1 VKKNIIIIFVL
12 VFSFLL
18 GGEKTFA
25 SSASVVLKSPSKTVV
40 GEKFDVTLEI
50 DSEEGL
56 SGVETYLSYD
66 DSLAEFLSADEGI
79 AGGKGL
85 LRVNIKNVEEV
96 DGKLKYK
103 MTFLAKL
110 SGNFTMT
117 FSDDVHLYAVNPDNE
132 ISVAT
137 NDLEMRIKNPRKASS
152 DSSLTGIKVA
162 GGVLTPKFSP
172 SVLDYKVNVGGG
184 VDDITV
190 GVTTA
195 DKGANYSLVKDYG
208 DKLRVGENNIYIIVK
223 AEDGSKTN
231 YNIVV
236 IKENEASEETKD
248 TAKDT
253 VKDTKSS
260 AKQEEE
266 TPLVTSSDAGSKEG
280 TEEEHEYVPD
290 APGEEAAE
298 ETDNNDSKQT
308 VIYVIIS
315 AIVILGIMLMLGLV
329 LYMKNK
335 RNEEDEE

>member
-1 VKKNIIIIFVL
+1 MRKNIIIIFVL
-12 VFSFLL
+12 VFSLLL
-18 GGEKTFA
+18 GGEKAFA
-25 SSASVVLKSPSKTVV
+25 SSASVVLKGANKTIV

-50 DSEEGL
+50 DSEESL

-66 DSLAEFLSADEGI
+66 DSMAEFLSADEGI

-85 LRVNIKNVEEV
+85 LRVNIKNFEDV

-172 SVLDYKVNVGGG
+172 GVLDYKVNVGGG

-208 DKLRVGENNIYIIVK
+208 DKLRSGENNIYIIVK

-248 TAKDT
+248 TA
-253 VKDTKSS
+253 KDTKSS

-290 APGEEAAE
+290 APGEEDAE

>member
-1 VKKNIIIIFVL
+1 MKKNIIIIFVL

-18 GGEKTFA
+18 GGEKVFA

-152 DSSLTGIKVA
+152 DSSLIGIKVA

-253 VKDTKSS
+253 KSS

-266 TPLVTSSDAGSKEG
+266 PPIETSSDTGSKG
-280 TEEEHEYVPD
+280 STEEEHEYVPD
-290 APGEEAAE
+290 APGEEATE

>member
-1 VKKNIIIIFVL
+1 MRKNIIIIFVL
-12 VFSFLL
+12 VFSLLL
-18 GGEKTFA
+18 GGEKAFA
-25 SSASVVLKSPSKTVV
+25 SSASVVLKGANKTIV

-50 DSEEGL
+50 DSEESL

-85 LRVNIKNVEEV
+85 LRVNIKNFEDV

-172 SVLDYKVNVGGG
+172 NVLDYKINVGGG

-208 DKLRVGENNIYIIVK
+208 DKLRSGENNIYIIVK

-253 VKDTKSS
+253 KSS
-260 AKQEEE
+260 AKQGEEPPIE
-266 TPLVTSSDAGSKEG
+266 TSSDTGSKG
-280 TEEEHEYVPD
+280 STEEHEYVPD
-290 APGEEAAE
+290 APGEEATE
-298 ETDNNDSKQT
+298 ETDNNDSKQM

-329 LYMKNK
+329 LYIKNK

>member
-1 VKKNIIIIFVL
+1 VRKNIIIIFVL
-12 VFSFLL
+12 VFSLLL
-18 GGEKTFA
+18 GGEKAFA
-25 SSASVVLKSPSKTVV
+25 SSASVVLKGANKTIV

-172 SVLDYKVNVGGG
+172 NVLDYKVNVGKG

-208 DKLRVGENNIYIIVK
+208 DKLRAGENNIYIIVK

-253 VKDTKSS
+253 KSS
-260 AKQEEE
+260 ANPEEE
-266 TPLVTSSDAGSKEG
+266 PPIETSSDTGSKG
-280 TEEEHEYVPD
+280 STEEEHEYVPD
-290 APGEEAAE
+290 APGEEGTE

>member
-1 VKKNIIIIFVL
+1 MRKNIIIIFVL
-12 VFSFLL
+12 VFSLLL
-18 GGEKTFA
+18 GGEKAFA
-25 SSASVVLKSPSKTVV
+25 SSASVVLKGANKTIV

-85 LRVNIKNVEEV
+85 LRVNIKNFEDV

-172 SVLDYKVNVGGG
+172 NVLDYKVTVGGG

-195 DKGANYSLVKDYG
+195 DKMANYSLVKDYG
-208 DKLRVGENNIYIIVK
+208 DKLRSGENNIYIIVK

-253 VKDTKSS
+253 KSS
-260 AKQEEE
+260 ANPEEE
-266 TPLVTSSDAGSKEG
+266 TPLVTSSDAESKEG
-280 TEEEHEYVPD
+280 SEEEHEYVPD

>member
-1 VKKNIIIIFVL
+1 MRKNIIIIFVL
-12 VFSFLL
+12 VFSLLL
-18 GGEKTFA
+18 GGEKAFA
-25 SSASVVLKSPSKTVV
+25 SSASVVLKGANKTIV

-172 SVLDYKVNVGGG
+172 NVLDYKVNVGKG

-208 DKLRVGENNIYIIVK
+208 DKLRAGENNIYIIVK

-253 VKDTKSS
+253 KSS
-260 AKQEEE
+260 ANPEEE
-266 TPLVTSSDAGSKEG
+266 PPIETSSDTGSKG
-280 TEEEHEYVPD
+280 STEEEHEYVPD

-298 ETDNNDSKQT
+298 ETDNNDSKQM

>member
-1 VKKNIIIIFVL
+1 MRKNIIIIFVL
-12 VFSFLL
+12 VFSLLL
-18 GGEKTFA
+18 GGEKAFA
-25 SSASVVLKSPSKTVV
+25 SSASVVLN

-50 DSEEGL
+50 DSEESL

-85 LRVNIKNVEEV
+85 LRVNIKNFEDV

-172 SVLDYKVNVGGG
+172 NVLDYKVNVGGG

-208 DKLRVGENNIYIIVK
+208 DKLRSGENNIYIIVK

-236 IKENEASEETKD
+236 IKENEVSEETKD
-248 TAKDT
+248 TA
-253 VKDTKSS
+253 KDTKSS

-280 TEEEHEYVPD
+280 SEEEPEYVPD
-290 APGEEAAE
+290 APGEEAEE

>member
-18 GGEKTFA
+18 GGEKVFA

-208 DKLRVGENNIYIIVK
+208 DKLRSGENNIYIIVK

-248 TAKDT
+248 TA
-253 VKDTKSS
+253 KDTKSS

-290 APGEEAAE
+290 APGEEDAE

>member
-1 VKKNIIIIFVL
+1 MKKNIIIIFVL

-18 GGEKTFA
+18 GGEKAFA

-172 SVLDYKVNVGGG
+172 NVLDYKVNVGGG

-195 DKGANYSLVKDYG
+195 DKGADYSLVKDYG
-208 DKLRVGENNIYIIVK
+208 SKLRTGENNIYIIVK

-236 IKENEASEETKD
+236 IKEDEASEETKD
-248 TAKDT
+248 TAKE
-253 VKDTKSS
+253 TKSS
-260 AKQEEE
+260 TKQGEEPPIE
-266 TPLVTSSDAGSKEG
+266 TSSDTGSKG
-280 TEEEHEYVPD
+280 STEEEHEYVPD
-290 APGEEAAE
+290 APGEEGAE
-298 ETDNNDSKQT
+298 ETDNNDSKQM

>member
-1 VKKNIIIIFVL
+1 MRKNIIIIFVL
-12 VFSFLL
+12 VFSLLL
-18 GGEKTFA
+18 GGEKAFA
-25 SSASVVLKSPSKTVV
+25 SSASVVLKGANKTIV

-50 DSEEGL
+50 DSEESL

-85 LRVNIKNVEEV
+85 LRVNIKNVEDV

-152 DSSLTGIKVA
+152 DSSLIGIKVA

-208 DKLRVGENNIYIIVK
+208 DKLRSGENNIYIIVK

-248 TAKDT
+248 TA
-253 VKDTKSS
+253 KDTKSS

-290 APGEEAAE
+290 APGEEDAE

>member
-1 VKKNIIIIFVL
+1 MRKNIIIIFVL
-12 VFSFLL
+12 VFSLLL
-18 GGEKTFA
+18 GGEKAFA
-25 SSASVVLKSPSKTVV
+25 SSASVVLKGANKTIV

-172 SVLDYKVNVGGG
+172 NVLDYKVNVGGG

-208 DKLRVGENNIYIIVK
+208 DKLRSGENNIYIIVK

-236 IKENEASEETKD
+236 IKENEASEET
-248 TAKDT
+248 
-253 VKDTKSS
+253 
-260 AKQEEE
+260 
-266 TPLVTSSDAGSKEG
+266 SSDAGSKEG
-280 TEEEHEYVPD
+280 SEEEHEYVPD
-290 APGEEAAE
+290 APREEATE

>member
-1 VKKNIIIIFVL
+1 MKKNIIIIFVL

-56 SGVETYLSYD
+56 SGAETYLSYD

-137 NDLEMRIKNPRKASS
+137 NNLEMRIKNPRKASS
-152 DSSLTGIKVA
+152 DSSLKGIKVA

-172 SVLDYKVNVGGG
+172 NVLDYKVNVGKG

-208 DKLRVGENNIYIIVK
+208 DKLRAGENNIYIIVK

-253 VKDTKSS
+253 KSS
-260 AKQEEE
+260 VKQEEE

>member
-1 VKKNIIIIFVL
+1 MKKNIIIIFVL

-172 SVLDYKVNVGGG
+172 NVLDYKVNVGKG

-208 DKLRVGENNIYIIVK
+208 GKLRTGENNIYIIVK

-253 VKDTKSS
+253 KSS
-260 AKQEEE
+260 AKQGEEPPIE
-266 TPLVTSSDAGSKEG
+266 TSSDTGSKG
-280 TEEEHEYVPD
+280 STEEEHEYVPD
-290 APGEEAAE
+290 APGEEATE
-298 ETDNNDSKQT
+298 ETDNNDSKQM

>member
-1 VKKNIIIIFVL
+1 MRKNIIIIFVL
-12 VFSFLL
+12 VFSLLL
-18 GGEKTFA
+18 GGEKAFA
-25 SSASVVLKSPSKTVV
+25 SSASVVLKGANKTIV

-50 DSEEGL
+50 DSEESL

-85 LRVNIKNVEEV
+85 LRVNIKNFEDV

-172 SVLDYKVNVGGG
+172 SILDYKVNVGGG

-208 DKLRVGENNIYIIVK
+208 DKLRFGENNIYIIVK

-248 TAKDT
+248 TA
-253 VKDTKSS
+253 KDTKSS

-290 APGEEAAE
+290 APGEEDAE

>member
-1 VKKNIIIIFVL
+1 MKKNIIIICVL

-56 SGVETYLSYD
+56 SGAETYLSYD

-137 NDLEMRIKNPRKASS
+137 NDLEMRIKNPKKASS

-172 SVLDYKVNVGGG
+172 NVLDYKVNVGKG

-195 DKGANYSLVKDYG
+195 DKGADYSLVKDYG
-208 DKLRVGENNIYIIVK
+208 GKLRVGENNIYIIVK

-253 VKDTKSS
+253 KSS
-260 AKQEEE
+260 AKKEEE
-266 TPLVTSSDAGSKEG
+266 TPLVTSSDAGSKG
-280 TEEEHEYVPD
+280 STEEEHEYVPD
-290 APGEEAAE
+290 APGEEDAE

>member
-1 VKKNIIIIFVL
+1 MRKNIIIIFVL
-12 VFSFLL
+12 VFSLLL
-18 GGEKTFA
+18 GGEKAFA
-25 SSASVVLKSPSKTVV
+25 SSASVVLKGANKTIV

-85 LRVNIKNVEEV
+85 LRVNIKNFEDV

-172 SVLDYKVNVGGG
+172 NVLDYKVNVGGG

-195 DKGANYSLVKDYG
+195 DKMANYSLVKDYG
-208 DKLRVGENNIYIIVK
+208 DKLRSGENNIYIIVK

-253 VKDTKSS
+253 KSS

-266 TPLVTSSDAGSKEG
+266 TPLKTSSDAGSKEG
-280 TEEEHEYVPD
+280 IEEEHEYVPD
-290 APGEEAAE
+290 APGEETAE

>member
-1 VKKNIIIIFVL
+1 MKKNIIIIFVL

-18 GGEKTFA
+18 GGEKAFA

-56 SGVETYLSYD
+56 TGVETYLSYD

-137 NDLEMRIKNPRKASS
+137 NDLEMRIKNPKKASS

-172 SVLDYKVNVGGG
+172 NVLDYKVNVGKG

-208 DKLRVGENNIYIIVK
+208 GKLRTGENNIYIIVK

-236 IKENEASEETKD
+236 IKEKEASEETKD
-248 TAKDT
+248 NA
-253 VKDTKSS
+253 KDTKSS
-260 AKQEEE
+260 TNHEEE
-266 TPLVTSSDAGSKEG
+266 PPIETSSDTGSKG
-280 TEEEHEYVPD
+280 STEEEHEYVPD
-290 APGEEAAE
+290 APGEEGAE
-298 ETDNNDSKQT
+298 ETDNNDSKQM

>member
-1 VKKNIIIIFVL
+1 MRKNIIIIFVL
-12 VFSFLL
+12 VFSLLL
-18 GGEKTFA
+18 GGEKAFA
-25 SSASVVLKSPSKTVV
+25 SSASVVLKGANKTIV

-50 DSEEGL
+50 DSEESL

-85 LRVNIKNVEEV
+85 LRVNIKNVEDV

-172 SVLDYKVNVGGG
+172 SILDYKVNVGGG

-195 DKGANYSLVKDYG
+195 DKMANYSLVKDYG
-208 DKLRVGENNIYIIVK
+208 DKLRAGENNIYIIVK

-253 VKDTKSS
+253 KSS

-266 TPLVTSSDAGSKEG
+266 PPIETSSDTGSKG
-280 TEEEHEYVPD
+280 STEEEHEYVPD
-290 APGEEAAE
+290 APGEEATE

>member
-1 VKKNIIIIFVL
+1 MRKNIIIIFVL
-12 VFSFLL
+12 VFSLLL
-18 GGEKTFA
+18 GGEKAFA
-25 SSASVVLKSPSKTVV
+25 SSASVVLKGANKTIV

-50 DSEEGL
+50 DSEESL

-85 LRVNIKNVEEV
+85 LRVNIKNFEDV

-172 SVLDYKVNVGGG
+172 NVLDYKVNVGGG

-208 DKLRVGENNIYIIVK
+208 DKLRSGENNIYIIVK
-223 AEDGSKTN
+223 AEDGSKAN

-253 VKDTKSS
+253 KSS
-260 AKQEEE
+260 VKQEEE

-280 TEEEHEYVPD
+280 SEEEHEYVPD
-290 APGEEAAE
+290 APREEATE

>member
-1 VKKNIIIIFVL
+1 MKKNIIIIFVL

-56 SGVETYLSYD
+56 SGAETYLSYD
-66 DSLAEFLSADEGI
+66 DTLAEFLSADEGI

-172 SVLDYKVNVGGG
+172 NVLDYKVNVGKG

-195 DKGANYSLVKDYG
+195 DKGADYSLVKDYG
-208 DKLRVGENNIYIIVK
+208 DKLRYGENNIYIIVK

-290 APGEEAAE
+290 APGEEDAE

>member
-1 VKKNIIIIFVL
+1 MKKNIIIIFVL

-56 SGVETYLSYD
+56 SGAETYLSYD
-66 DSLAEFLSADEGI
+66 DTLAEFLSADEGI

-208 DKLRVGENNIYIIVK
+208 DKLRSGENNIYIIVK

-253 VKDTKSS
+253 KSS
-260 AKQEEE
+260 VKQEEE

>member
-56 SGVETYLSYD
+56 SGAETYLSYD
-66 DSLAEFLSADEGI
+66 DTLAEFLSADEGI

-152 DSSLTGIKVA
+152 DSSLIGIKVA

-208 DKLRVGENNIYIIVK
+208 DKLRSGENNIYIIVK

-253 VKDTKSS
+253 KSS

-266 TPLVTSSDAGSKEG
+266 TPLVTSSDAESKEG

>member
-1 VKKNIIIIFVL
+1 MRKNIIIIFVL
-12 VFSFLL
+12 VFSLLL
-18 GGEKTFA
+18 GGEKAFA
-25 SSASVVLKSPSKTVV
+25 SSASVVLKGANKTIV

-50 DSEEGL
+50 DSEESL

-172 SVLDYKVNVGGG
+172 NVLDYKVNVGGG

-195 DKGANYSLVKDYG
+195 DKGADYSLVKDYG
-208 DKLRVGENNIYIIVK
+208 DKLRAGENNIYIIVK

-236 IKENEASEETKD
+236 IKEDEASEETKD
-248 TAKDT
+248 TAKE
-253 VKDTKSS
+253 TKSS
-260 AKQEEE
+260 TKQGEEPPIE
-266 TPLVTSSDAGSKEG
+266 TSSDTGSKG
-280 TEEEHEYVPD
+280 STEEEHEYVPD
-290 APGEEAAE
+290 APGEEGAE
-298 ETDNNDSKQT
+298 ETDNNDSKQM

>member
-1 VKKNIIIIFVL
+1 MRKNIIIIFVL
-12 VFSFLL
+12 VFSLLL
-18 GGEKTFA
+18 GGEKAFA
-25 SSASVVLKSPSKTVV
+25 SSASVVLKGANKTIV

-50 DSEEGL
+50 DSEESL

-85 LRVNIKNVEEV
+85 LRVNIKNFEDV

-137 NDLEMRIKNPRKASS
+137 NDLEMRIKNPKKASS
-152 DSSLTGIKVA
+152 DNSLTGIKVA

-172 SVLDYKVNVGGG
+172 NVLDYKVNVGKG

-208 DKLRVGENNIYIIVK
+208 DKLRAGENNIYIIVK

-253 VKDTKSS
+253 KSS
-260 AKQEEE
+260 ANPEEE
-266 TPLVTSSDAGSKEG
+266 PPIETSSDTGSKG
-280 TEEEHEYVPD
+280 STEEEPEYVPD
-290 APGEEAAE
+290 APGEEGTE

>member
-1 VKKNIIIIFVL
+1 MKKNIIIIFVL
-12 VFSFLL
+12 VFSLLL
-18 GGEKTFA
+18 GGEKAFA
-25 SSASVVLKSPSKTVV
+25 SSASVVLKGANKTIV

-50 DSEEGL
+50 DSEESL

-66 DSLAEFLSADEGI
+66 DSMAEFLSADEGI

-85 LRVNIKNVEEV
+85 LRVNIKNFEDV

-152 DSSLTGIKVA
+152 DSSLIGIKVA

-208 DKLRVGENNIYIIVK
+208 DKLRSGENNIYIIVK

-253 VKDTKSS
+253 KSS

-266 TPLVTSSDAGSKEG
+266 PPIETSSDTGSKG
-280 TEEEHEYVPD
+280 STEEEHEYVPD
-290 APGEEAAE
+290 APGEEATE
-298 ETDNNDSKQT
+298 ETDNNDSKQM

>member
-1 VKKNIIIIFVL
+1 MKKNIIIIFVL

-18 GGEKTFA
+18 GGEKAFA

-152 DSSLTGIKVA
+152 DSSLIGIKVA

-208 DKLRVGENNIYIIVK
+208 DKLRSGENNIYIIVK

-253 VKDTKSS
+253 KSS
-260 AKQEEE
+260 AKKEEE
-266 TPLVTSSDAGSKEG
+266 TPLVTSSDTGSKG
-280 TEEEHEYVPD
+280 STEEEHEYVPD
-290 APGEEAAE
+290 APGEEATE
-298 ETDNNDSKQT
+298 ETDNNDSKQM

>member
-1 VKKNIIIIFVL
+1 MRKNIIIIFVL
-12 VFSFLL
+12 VFSLL
-18 GGEKTFA
+18 FGGEKAFA
-25 SSASVVLKSPSKTVV
+25 SSASVVLKGANKTIV

-85 LRVNIKNVEEV
+85 LRVNIKNFEDV

-208 DKLRVGENNIYIIVK
+208 DKLRSGENNIYIIVK

-253 VKDTKSS
+253 KSS

-266 TPLVTSSDAGSKEG
+266 PPLKTSSDAGSKEG
-280 TEEEHEYVPD
+280 TEEEPEYVPD

>member
-1 VKKNIIIIFVL
+1 MKKNIIIIFVL

-18 GGEKTFA
+18 GGENAFA

-137 NDLEMRIKNPRKASS
+137 NDLEMRIKNPKKASS

-172 SVLDYKVNVGGG
+172 NVLDYKVNVGKG

-208 DKLRVGENNIYIIVK
+208 GKLRTGENNIYIIVK

-248 TAKDT
+248 NA
-253 VKDTKSS
+253 KDTKSS

-280 TEEEHEYVPD
+280 SEEEHEYVPD
-290 APGEEAAE
+290 APGAEAEE
-298 ETDNNDSKQT
+298 ETDNNDSKQM

>member
-1 VKKNIIIIFVL
+1 MRKNIIIIFVL
-12 VFSFLL
+12 VFSLLL
-18 GGEKTFA
+18 GGEKAFA
-25 SSASVVLKSPSKTVV
+25 SSASVVLKGVNKTIV

-50 DSEEGL
+50 DSEESL

-137 NDLEMRIKNPRKASS
+137 NDLEMRRKNQRKASS

-172 SVLDYKVNVGGG
+172 NVLDYKVNVGGG

-195 DKGANYSLVKDYG
+195 DKMANYSLVKDYG
-208 DKLRVGENNIYIIVK
+208 DKLRSGENNIYIIVK

-253 VKDTKSS
+253 KSN
-260 AKQEEE
+260 AKKEEE

-280 TEEEHEYVPD
+280 SEEEHEYVPD

-298 ETDNNDSKQT
+298 EADNNDSKQT

-315 AIVILGIMLMLGLV
+315 AVVILGIMLMLGLV

>member
-1 VKKNIIIIFVL
+1 MKKNIIIIFVL

-56 SGVETYLSYD
+56 SGAETYLSYD
-66 DSLAEFLSADEGI
+66 DTLAEFLSADEGI

-172 SVLDYKVNVGGG
+172 NVLDYKVNVGKG

-208 DKLRVGENNIYIIVK
+208 DKLKVGENNIYIIVK

-248 TAKDT
+248 TAKE
-253 VKDTKSS
+253 TKSS
-260 AKQEEE
+260 AKQGEEPPIE
-266 TPLVTSSDAGSKEG
+266 TSSDTGSKEG
-280 TEEEHEYVPD
+280 SEEEPEYVPD
-290 APGEEAAE
+290 APGEEATE
-298 ETDNNDSKQT
+298 ETDNNDSKQM

>member
-1 VKKNIIIIFVL
+1 MRKNIIIIFVL
-12 VFSFLL
+12 VFSLLL
-18 GGEKTFA
+18 GGEKAFA
-25 SSASVVLKSPSKTVV
+25 SSASVVLKGANKTIV

-85 LRVNIKNVEEV
+85 LRVNIKNFEDV

-137 NDLEMRIKNPRKASS
+137 NDLEMHIKNPRKASS
-152 DSSLTGIKVA
+152 DSSLIGIKVA

-172 SVLDYKVNVGGG
+172 NVLDYKVNVGGG

-195 DKGANYSLVKDYG
+195 DKMANYSLVKDYG
-208 DKLRVGENNIYIIVK
+208 DKLRSGENNIYIIVK

-236 IKENEASEETKD
+236 IKENEASEEIKD
-248 TAKDT
+248 TA
-253 VKDTKSS
+253 KDTKSS

-280 TEEEHEYVPD
+280 SEEEHEYVPD
-290 APGEEAAE
+290 APGEEATE

>member
-1 VKKNIIIIFVL
+1 MKKNIIIIFVL

-56 SGVETYLSYD
+56 SGAETYLSYD

-137 NDLEMRIKNPRKASS
+137 NNLEMRIKNPRKASS
-152 DSSLTGIKVA
+152 DSSLKGIKVA

-172 SVLDYKVNVGGG
+172 NVLDYKVNVGKG

-208 DKLRVGENNIYIIVK
+208 DKLRSGENNIYIIVK

-236 IKENEASEETKD
+236 IKENEVSEETKD
-248 TAKDT
+248 TA
-253 VKDTKSS
+253 KDTKSS

-280 TEEEHEYVPD
+280 SEEEHEYVPD
-290 APGEEAAE
+290 APGEEAEE

>member
-1 VKKNIIIIFVL
+1 MRKNIIIIFVL
-12 VFSFLL
+12 VFSLLL
-18 GGEKTFA
+18 GGEKAFA
-25 SSASVVLKSPSKTVV
+25 SSASVVLKGANKTIV

-50 DSEEGL
+50 DSEESL

-85 LRVNIKNVEEV
+85 LRVNIKNFEDV

-208 DKLRVGENNIYIIVK
+208 DKLRSGENNIYIIVK

-248 TAKDT
+248 TA
-253 VKDTKSS
+253 KDTKSS

-290 APGEEAAE
+290 APGEEDAE

>member
-1 VKKNIIIIFVL
+1 MRKNIIIIFVL
-12 VFSFLL
+12 VFSLLL
-18 GGEKTFA
+18 GGEKAFA
-25 SSASVVLKSPSKTVV
+25 SSASVVLKGVNKTIV

-50 DSEEGL
+50 DSEESL

-85 LRVNIKNVEEV
+85 LRVNIKNFEDV

-172 SVLDYKVNVGGG
+172 GVLDYKVNVGGG

-208 DKLRVGENNIYIIVK
+208 DKLRSGENNIYIIVK

-253 VKDTKSS
+253 KSS

-266 TPLVTSSDAGSKEG
+266 TPLVTSSDAESKEG
-280 TEEEHEYVPD
+280 SEEEPEYVPD

>member
-1 VKKNIIIIFVL
+1 MRKNIIIIFVL
-12 VFSFLL
+12 VFSLLL
-18 GGEKTFA
+18 GGEKAFA
-25 SSASVVLKSPSKTVV
+25 SSASVVLKGANKTIV

-50 DSEEGL
+50 DSEESL

-85 LRVNIKNVEEV
+85 LRVNIKNFEDV

-172 SVLDYKVNVGGG
+172 NVLDYKVNVGKG

-208 DKLRVGENNIYIIVK
+208 DKLKVGENNIYIIVK

-248 TAKDT
+248 TAKE
-253 VKDTKSS
+253 TKSS
-260 AKQEEE
+260 AKQGEEPPIE
-266 TPLVTSSDAGSKEG
+266 TSSDTGSKEG
-280 TEEEHEYVPD
+280 SEEEPEYVPD
-290 APGEEAAE
+290 APGEEATE
-298 ETDNNDSKQT
+298 ETDNNDSKQM

>member
-1 VKKNIIIIFVL
+1 MKKNIIIIFVL
-12 VFSFLL
+12 VFSLLL
-18 GGEKTFA
+18 GGEKAFA
-25 SSASVVLKSPSKTVV
+25 SSASVVLKGANKTIV

-50 DSEEGL
+50 DSEESL

-85 LRVNIKNVEEV
+85 LRVNIKNFEDV

-208 DKLRVGENNIYIIVK
+208 DKLRSGENNIYIIVK

-248 TAKDT
+248 TA
-253 VKDTKSS
+253 KDTKSS

-290 APGEEAAE
+290 APGEEDAE

>member
-1 VKKNIIIIFVL
+1 MKKNIIIIFVL

-172 SVLDYKVNVGGG
+172 NVLDYKVNVGKG

-253 VKDTKSS
+253 KNS
-260 AKQEEE
+260 AKQGEEPPIE
-266 TPLVTSSDAGSKEG
+266 TSSDTGSKG
-280 TEEEHEYVPD
+280 STEEEHEYVPD
-290 APGEEAAE
+290 APGEEATE
-298 ETDNNDSKQT
+298 ETDNNDSKQM

>member
-1 VKKNIIIIFVL
+1 MKKNIIIIFVL

-18 GGEKTFA
+18 GGEKAFA
-25 SSASVVLKSPSKTVV
+25 SSASVVLKSLSKTVV

-56 SGVETYLSYD
+56 SGAETYLSYD

-110 SGNFTMT
+110 SGNFTLT

-172 SVLDYKVNVGGG
+172 NVLDYKVNVGKG

-195 DKGANYSLVKDYG
+195 DKGADYSLVKDYG
-208 DKLRVGENNIYIIVK
+208 GKLRAGENNIYIIVK

-248 TAKDT
+248 TAKE
-253 VKDTKSS
+253 TKNS
-260 AKQEEE
+260 AKQGEEPPIE
-266 TPLVTSSDAGSKEG
+266 TSSDTGSKG
-280 TEEEHEYVPD
+280 STEEEPEYVPD
-290 APGEEAAE
+290 APGEEATE
-298 ETDNNDSKQT
+298 ETDNNDSKQM